1 MRGSSARP
9 TAFAV
14 AAFAVA
20 AIAVAAL
27 AAGCGTSPLAGP
39 SRMLRAPAP
48 DGTAVGSQSGI
59 AAGPLG
65 IRVRPGCRDAAVAR
79 PAGRTVVV
87 TLAGNGKTYCV
98 RVDDT
103 LRVYLPATGTGRW
116 QQPLVSGGG
125 AVVTAPGAGY
135 TPTGGTRGSF
145 AAVRPGRVIM
155 TSVLSPCQYTV
166 QVWKNV
172 AEPAEPLPTA
182 YAHRECPPDHR
193 FSALILVRR

>member
-9 TAFAV
+9 AACVV

-20 AIAVAAL
+20 ALAV
-27 AAGCGTSPLAGP
+27 GCGTSPAAGP
-39 SRMLRAPAP
+39 SRTAGTPAP
-48 DGTAVGSQSGI
+48 DSAKAGGQSGI
-59 AAGPLG
+59 AARPLG
-65 IRVRPGCRDAAVAR
+65 VRVRPGCRDAAVAR
-79 PAGRTVVV
+79 PACRTIVV
-87 TLAGNGKTYCV
+87 TLVGNGKTYCV

-103 LRVYLPATGTGRW
+103 LRVYLRARGTSQW

-125 AVVTAPGAGY
+125 AVVTAPGAGT
-135 TPTGGTRGSF
+135 TPGGTRGSF

-172 AEPAEPLPTA
+172 AEPADPLPTA

-193 FSALILVRR
+193 FSALILVLR